1 MRVKC
6 DDRDMEGAFP
16 ALSADIRVSHALPCG
31 ACLSTYQGARSI
43 ALLDDEKSPSERLLS
58 TTQAAHVL
66 GVHRSSLHLAIK
78 NNVLAPDLVTQ
89 GGHYRFSRAT
99 LEAYA
104 EHIAHAP
111 LTTNADPL
119 TLLPRLITLPD
130 GKERLCRY
138 TFATVE
144 RRLSDMTAF
153 VVVESQSSSD
163 RRIRP
168 HITTSLR
175 FPRTILDQFIATY
188 GKQDMT
194 TARVLATGEPFY
206 CDNVRTQFIPY
217 SGSQLLN
224 RRSPYQAYAILPLLI
239 GDEVFGTLGVCSRI
253 PHEFTPDEKGLLERA
268 AQSLAIALTC
278 HNAVWA
284 RQSHAIALTTLLKA
298 SFDYRGRS
306 ARRRS
311 PHTAQAEVLLR
322 VFQKETRAEEMF
334 VAGVEN
340 CLAPQSEGARR
351 LAERII
357 GGKPVAV
364 AQWEDEQGSLVGVV
378 IAIPHGGA
386 YPIALGGVWRGALE
400 ESADYAALLYT
411 LAGAYALSRGQA
423 SA

>member
-1 MRVKC
+1 M
-6 DDRDMEGAFP
+6 
-16 ALSADIRVSHALPCG
+16 
-31 ACLSTYQGARSI
+31 
-43 ALLDDEKSPSERLLS
+43 LDDEKPPPERFLS
-58 TTQAAHVL
+58 TTQAAHAL

-138 TFATVE
+138 IFAAIE
-144 RRLSDMTAF
+144 RRISDLTAF
-153 VVVESQSSSD
+153 VVVESQPSSD
-163 RRIRP
+163 QRIRP

-175 FPRTILDQFIATY
+175 FSRTILDQFIATY
-188 GKQDMT
+188 EKQDMT

-206 CDNVRTQFIPY
+206 YDNVRTQFIPY
-217 SGSQLLN
+217 SSSQLLN
-224 RRSPYQAYAILPLLI
+224 RRSPYQAYAILPLSI
-239 GDEVFGTLGVCSRI
+239 GDGVFGTLGVCSRI

-284 RQSHAIALTTLLKA
+284 RQSHALALTALLKS
-298 SFDYRGRS
+298 SFDYRGRP

-311 PHTAQAEVLLR
+311 PHTTQAEVLLR
-322 VFQKETRAEEMF
+322 VFQKETSAEETF
-334 VAGVEN
+334 VAGVESR
-340 CLAPQSEGARR
+340 LAPQSDGARR

-357 GGKPVAV
+357 DGEPVAV

-400 ESADYAALLYT
+400 ESADYTSLLYA
-411 LAGAYALSRGQA
+411 LAGAYALGRGLA

>member
-1 MRVKC
+1 M
-6 DDRDMEGAFP
+6 
-16 ALSADIRVSHALPCG
+16 
-31 ACLSTYQGARSI
+31 
-43 ALLDDEKSPSERLLS
+43 LDDEKPPSERLLS

-66 GVHRSSLHLAIK
+66 GMHRSSLHLAIK

-119 TLLPRLITLPD
+119 TLLPRIITLPD
-130 GKERLCRY
+130 GKERLCRH
-138 TFATVE
+138 TFASVE
-144 RRLSDMTAF
+144 RRIFDMTAF
-153 VVVESQSSSD
+153 VVVESQPSSD

-194 TARVLATGEPFY
+194 TTRVLATGEPFY

-224 RRSPYQAYAILPLLI
+224 RRSPYQAYAILPLSI
-239 GDEVFGTLGVCSRI
+239 GDGVFGTLGVCSRI
-253 PHEFTPDEKGLLERA
+253 PHAFMPDEKALLERA

-284 RQSHAIALTTLLKA
+284 RQSHALALTTLLKS
-298 SFDYRGRS
+298 SFDYRGKS
-306 ARRRS
+306 ARRRG
-311 PHTAQAEVLLR
+311 PHTEQAEVLLR
-322 VFQKETRAEEMF
+322 VFQKETSAEETF
-334 VAGVEN
+334 VAGIESR
-340 CLAPQSEGARR
+340 LAPQSEGARR

-357 GGKPVAV
+357 GGEAVAV
-364 AQWEDEQGSLVGVV
+364 EQWEDEGGSLVGVA
-378 IAIPHGGA
+378 IAIPHGDTW
-386 YPIALGGVWRGALE
+386 PIALGGVWRGALE

-411 LAGAYALSRGQA
+411 LAGAFALGRGLA

>member
-16 ALSADIRVSHALPCG
+16 ALSADIPNFTCASVRRMLIHLSGSEEYRV
-31 ACLSTYQGARSI
+31 
-43 ALLDDEKSPSERLLS
+43 LDDEIAPPERLLS
-58 TTQAAHVL
+58 TTQAAHAL

-104 EHIAHAP
+104 ERIAHAP
-111 LTTNADPL
+111 LTTNADLL
-119 TLLPRLITLPD
+119 TLLPRIITLPD
-130 GKERLCRY
+130 GKERLCRH

-144 RRLSDMTAF
+144 RGIPDMTAF
-153 VVVESQSSSD
+153 VVVESQPNSD

-194 TARVLATGEPFY
+194 TTHVLATGEPFY

-224 RRSPYQAYAILPLLI
+224 RRSPYQAYAILPLSI
-239 GDEVFGTLGVCSRI
+239 GDGVFGTLGVCSRI
-253 PHEFTPDEKGLLERA
+253 PHAFTPDEKDLLGRA
-268 AQSLAIALTC
+268 AQSLAIALAC

-284 RQSHAIALTTLLKA
+284 RQSHAIALTALLKA

-306 ARRRS
+306 ARSRS
-311 PHTAQAEVLLR
+311 PHMEQADVLLR
-322 VFQKETRAEEMF
+322 VFQKETGAEEMF
-334 VAGVEN
+334 VAGVESR
-340 CLAPQSEGARR
+340 LEPLSEGARR

-357 GGKPVAV
+357 GGEPVAA
-364 AQWEDEQGSLVGVV
+364 AQWEGEQGSLVGVA
-378 IAIPHGGA
+378 IAMPHVDA
-386 YPIALGGVWRGALE
+386 YPIALGGVWCGALGE
-400 ESADYAALLYT
+400 DADYAALLYA
-411 LAGAYALSRGQA
+411 LAGAYALGRGLTLA
-423 SA
+423 